1 LTLRAPGADP
11 YLRTVAADMHRPTT
25 GAAMNRLAPL
35 AAIALSAAAL
45 FAAGCGSSSS
55 GGGSSAKPVN
65 PNGPEVSPAGDIPDN
80 QAFVA
85 YAPAGAGFTVKVPEG
100 WARTTAGGATTFT
113 DKLNSIV
120 VGTPTTAA
128 KRPTAA
134 SATATVIPQLART
147 VKGFANARA
156 GTVTRT
162 AGPALRI
169 TYLADSAPDTVTGKT
184 RRNAVERYEFLHNGK
199 LVVLTLAGPKGAD
212 NVDPWKIVT
221 DSLRWTR

>member
-1 LTLRAPGADP
+1 MAK
-11 YLRTVAADMHRPTT
+11 TVALA
-25 GAAMNRLAPL
+25 GVAALAV
-35 AAIALSAAAL
+35 ALSA
-45 FAAGCGSSSS
+45 CGSHGASPPQAARAPSTPGTSSS
-55 GGGSSAKPVN
+55 AAAPEVN
-65 PNGPEVSPAGDIPDN
+65 PQGDIPDN
-80 QAFVA
+80 QQYVT
-85 YAPAGAGFTVKVPEG
+85 YAGPGYTVKVPEG

-120 VGTPTTAA
+120 VGKPNTAA

-134 SATATVIPQLART
+134 SATATEIPQLART

-162 AGPALRI
+162 AGPAVRI
-169 TYLADSAPDTVTGKT
+169 TYVAASAPDAVTGKT
-184 RRNAVERYEFLHNGK
+184 RRNAVERYEFFHSGK
-199 LVVLTLAGPKGAD
+199 LVVLTLSGPKGAD